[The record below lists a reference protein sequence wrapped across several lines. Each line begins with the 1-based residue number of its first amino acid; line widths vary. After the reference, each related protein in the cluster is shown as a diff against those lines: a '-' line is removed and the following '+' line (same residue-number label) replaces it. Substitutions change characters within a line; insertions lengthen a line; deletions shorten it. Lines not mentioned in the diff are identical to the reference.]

1 MTKNKNSKTKSK
13 FFSKIEP
20 YSYLMPWF
28 IGFIFFTGGPLIM
41 SFLLSLTEWNLLG
54 DPVFVGFD
62 NYRTLFSENSSMMST
77 IKITLIYTAVNV
89 FITIFASL
97 GLAILLNFKV
107 QLIGIFEVLYFLPA
121 VVPAVVMAGIF
132 SLMFNKELGVV
143 NYLLSFVGISGPN
156 WLNNSSWVWV
166 VLGIASVFTYSTGQ
180 MMLIFNSSLKEVPL
194 ELYEAA
200 DIDGASGW
208 QKFSKITI
216 PSISPI
222 ILFNVVTATVNSFNT
237 SFNLI
242 YPLTGGG
249 PGNATKVLS
258 LSIYENAFH
267 YFDMGTAST
276 LAVVLFVIVAIVG
289 ALQFIISKDTVNY

>member
-1 MTKNKNSKTKSK
+1 MTKNKNSKNKSK
-13 FFSKIEP
+13 FISKMEP
-20 YSYLMPWF
+20 YAYLMPWF
-28 IGFIFFTGGPLIM
+28 IGFIFFTGGPLIL
-41 SFLLSLTEWNLLG
+41 SFLLSLTQWNLLG

-62 NYRTLFSENSSMMST
+62 NYRTLFSANSSMMST

-107 QLIGIFEVLYFLPA
+107 QLIGIFEILYFLPA

-132 SLMFNKELGVV
+132 SLMFNKELGVI

-180 MMLIFNSSLKEVPL
+180 MMLIFNSSLKEVPI

-208 QKFSKITI
+208 QKFIKITI

>member
-1 MTKNKNSKTKSK
+1 MTKNKSSKTKSK

-20 YSYLMPWF
+20 YAYLTPWF
-28 IGFIFFTGGPLIM
+28 IGFIFFTGGPLIL

-62 NYRTLFSENSSMMST
+62 NYRSLFSANSSMMST

-107 QLIGIFEVLYFLPA
+107 QLIGIFEILYFLPA

-143 NYLLSFVGISGPN
+143 NYLLSFIGINGPN

-166 VLGIASVFTYSTGQ
+166 VLGIASIFTYSTGQ

-208 QKFSKITI
+208 QKFIKITI

-258 LSIYENAFH
+258 LAIYENAFH

-289 ALQFIISKDTVNY
+289 ILQFILSKDTVNY

>member
-1 MTKNKNSKTKSK
+1 M
-13 FFSKIEP
+13 EP
-20 YSYLMPWF
+20 YAYLMPWF
-28 IGFIFFTGGPLIM
+28 IGFIFFTGGPLIL
-41 SFLLSLTEWNLLG
+41 SFLLSLTQWNLLG

-62 NYRTLFSENSSMMST
+62 NYRTLFSANSSMMST

-107 QLIGIFEVLYFLPA
+107 QLIGIFEILYFLPA

-132 SLMFNKELGVV
+132 SLMFNKELGVI

-180 MMLIFNSSLKEVPL
+180 MMLIFNSSLKEVPI

-208 QKFSKITI
+208 QKFIKITI